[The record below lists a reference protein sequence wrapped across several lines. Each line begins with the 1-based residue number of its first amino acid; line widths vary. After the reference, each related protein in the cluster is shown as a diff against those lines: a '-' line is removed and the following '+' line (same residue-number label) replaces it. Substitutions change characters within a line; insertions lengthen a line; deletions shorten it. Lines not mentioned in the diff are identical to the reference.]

1 LSSAQP
7 SIDIRNLTRR
17 FGSFTAVDDLSLR
30 VEPGEIFGF
39 LGANGA
45 GKTTAIRML
54 CGLLQPTSGS
64 GQVAGCDLARETEKL
79 RARIGYMSQKFA
91 LYPDFTVE
99 MNLRLYGGLYGLGDA
114 PGPAQPGLRERIR
127 ELSARLRLDALLDRR
142 TDSIPWGWQQRLNL
156 ACALLHRPRILFLD
170 EPTAS
175 VDPVSRRHFWDV
187 IAELAEG
194 GTTIFVTSHYM
205 DEVEYCGRVAIL
217 VGGRMA
223 ALDSP
228 AGLKAAYGKATLGEV
243 FLEVVETRAE
253 NGARHA

>member
-1 LSSAQP
+1 MNPAEP
-7 SIDIRNLTRR
+7 SIDIRDLTRK
-17 FGSFTAVDDLSLR
+17 FGSFTAVDRLSLR
-30 VEPGEIFGF
+30 VERGEIFGF

-54 CGLLQPTSGS
+54 CGLLQPTSGE
-64 GQVAGCDLARETEKL
+64 GRVAGCDLASETETL

-99 MNLRLYGGLYGLGDA
+99 MNLRLYGGLYGLG
-114 PGPAQPGLRERIR
+114 GLGADLGDRIR
-127 ELSARLRLDALLDRR
+127 ELSGRLRLDALLSRR

-156 ACALLHRPRILFLD
+156 ACALLHRPQILFLD

-187 IAELAEG
+187 IAELAAG
-194 GTTIFVTSHYM
+194 GTTVFVTSHYM

-217 VGGRMA
+217 VGGRMV
-223 ALDSP
+223 ALDTP
-228 AGLKAAYGKATLGEV
+228 AGLKASYGKATLGEV
-243 FLEVVETRAE
+243 FLAAVESKVE
-253 NGARHA
+253 HA